1 MLDRFAY
8 SKPFG
13 QLVEQPSSASPEA
26 RRTDVATATP
36 RTARRSD
43 FVYSRGKPQYRSY
56 QAAHFASALPLLR
69 RPVHVDLWLVNIVCN
84 DGFHR
89 RPPLHFRFGI
99 PTSTPPQQ
107 CCMCILHAMGRN

>member
-36 RTARRSD
+36 RPVRRLNC
-43 FVYSRGKPQYRSY
+43 YS
-56 QAAHFASALPLLR
+56 
-69 RPVHVDLWLVNIVCN
+69 
-84 DGFHR
+84 
-89 RPPLHFRFGI
+89 
-99 PTSTPPQQ
+99 
-107 CCMCILHAMGRN
+107 